1 MLLIFQAV
9 TMNSSNGG
17 GTTVNVGP
25 TGRIFL
31 NAHGGNGGDGGHG
44 GGCEDDGVAQGESRH
59 HRAVAIWPYS
69 RLRFARRVT
78 RGVSSNCSKAAGA
91 SLSRLR
97 FG

>member
-44 GGCEDDGVAQGESRH
+44 GSGGRGGDGGSGTLNVDNVDNVDNTCVST
-59 HRAVAIWPYS
+59 S
-69 RLRFARRVT
+69 CRVGQVVLT
-78 RGVSSNCSKAAGA
+78 TC
-91 SLSRLR
+91 
-97 FG
+97 FGNLFW